1 MKIKYLIYINLILLY
16 PIVTSFINTINVRFR
31 LPITNNN
38 QHDGDYV
45 ETTEPLF
52 SQSYDPL
59 AYPTQITTERDLE
72 DLLMRRALKFYD
84 SKVVSIQEKC
94 YLVGLEDKSL
104 NEREDGTK
112 FSMEESLTE
121 LSELAGAAG
130 LSVVGSTYQR
140 VQRPN
145 LEYYIGQGK
154 VKDIAKAMLRN
165 KCYCVIFDVE
175 LSPSQQKN
183 LEVCVNHYLVI
194 STHF

>member
-1 MKIKYLIYINLILLY
+1 MNKSLLFFLIV
-16 PIVTSFINTINVRFR
+16 IVVKGFLDHKLRFHKFVK
-31 LPITNNN
+31 LNENKLEN
-38 QHDGDYV
+38 GDYETVDIV
-45 ETTEPLF
+45 EPMF

-72 DLLMRRALKFYD
+72 DNLMRRALKFYD
-84 SKVVSIQEKC
+84 AKVVSVQEKC

-112 FSMEESLTE
+112 FTMEESLTE

-154 VKDIAKAMLRN
+154 VKDIAKAMMRN

-183 LEVCVNHYLVI
+183 LEVSTVI
-194 STHF
+194 FNVKE